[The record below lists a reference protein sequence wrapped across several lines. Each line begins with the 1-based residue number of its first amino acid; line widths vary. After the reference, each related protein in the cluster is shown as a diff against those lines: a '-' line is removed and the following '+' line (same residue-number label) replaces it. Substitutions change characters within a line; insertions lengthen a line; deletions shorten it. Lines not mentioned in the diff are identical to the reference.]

1 MPAVTPSPARL
12 RAVIDALKAAGQ
24 EVAEIDVRADGS
36 FRVVAQV
43 DKPAADDGTLKPK
56 KWPKAS

>member
-1 MPAVTPSPARL
+1 MASVTPSPARL

-24 EVAEIDVRADGS
+24 DVAEIAVSADGS
-36 FRVVAQV
+36 FRVIA
-43 DKPAADDGTLKPK
+43 KTEAARDTHQPTAK